1 MGKRKAK
8 IILDEKKAEQK
19 SALRIPNAKP
29 TEVHP
34 DKTKYNRRKKH
45 KGEKDEG

>member
-8 IILDEKKAEQK
+8 IILDKKKSEQK
-19 SALRIPNAKP
+19 SVFRIPNARP

-34 DKTKYNRRKKH
+34 DKNKYNRREKH
-45 KGEKDEG
+45 KRSLEE